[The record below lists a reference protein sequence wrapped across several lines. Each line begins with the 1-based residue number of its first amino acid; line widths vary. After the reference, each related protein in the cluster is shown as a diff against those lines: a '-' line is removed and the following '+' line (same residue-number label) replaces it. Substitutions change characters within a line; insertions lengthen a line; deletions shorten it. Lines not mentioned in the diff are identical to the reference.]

1 MRDQLNNL
9 AEKSPGAGN
18 PSLSYKASGVDI
30 DAGEAAIRRIKK
42 LAKDTHGPQVLSGLG
57 GFGGLYQFPTD
68 RYHQPVLV
76 SSTDGVG
83 TKLKLAFLTGRHD
96 TVGQDLVNHCV
107 NDILTTGA
115 EPLYFLDYYAT
126 DHLEGDIFEQVVEGL
141 STACHANGCALIGGE
156 TAEMPDFYQAGEYDI
171 SGTIVGVVEKE
182 AILTGA
188 SIEAGDLLI
197 GLPSNGLHTNGY
209 SLARKALLREWSVDT
224 YVSELGGTVGEA
236 MLAIHRS
243 YLRVMQP
250 LLKQPWLRGM
260 AHITGGGLEGN
271 TSRLLS
277 SDLRLAIDW
286 EAWEWPAIFRVI
298 QQAGGVDE
306 EDMKRTFNLG
316 IGWVLVIDR
325 EYLPDLDQ
333 YLSDMDEE
341 RILVGMI
348 Q

>member
-1 MRDQLNNL
+1 MT
-9 AEKSPGAGN
+9 EKSPGTAK
-18 PSLSYKASGVDI
+18 PHLSYKAAGVDI
-30 DAGEAAIRRIKK
+30 DAGEAAVRRIKQ
-42 LAKDTHGPQVLSGLG
+42 LAKETHGPQVLSDLG
-57 GFGGLYQFPTD
+57 GFGGLYQFPAD
-68 RYHQPVLV
+68 QYHQPVLV

-83 TKLKLAFLTGRHD
+83 TKLKLAFLTDRHD

-126 DHLEGDIFEQVVEGL
+126 DHLVGDIFEQVVKGL
-141 STACHANGCALIGGE
+141 SIACHENGCALIGGE
-156 TAEMPDFYQAGEYDI
+156 TAEMPDFYQEGEYDI

-182 AILTGA
+182 AIITGE

-250 LLKQPWLRGM
+250 LLNKSWLRGM

-277 SDLRLAIDW
+277 SGLRLTIDW

-298 QQAGGVDE
+298 QQAGGVDDD
-306 EDMKRTFNLG
+306 DMKRTFNLG

-325 EYLPDLDQ
+325 EYLPELDQ